1 MSIAVYVAG
10 DADFSILNQYVSTKQ
25 PGTSTHLSRL
35 WYEAALRKG
44 VSALLT
50 LGAAGDKQEQPGSS
64 SCFLRM
70 ALSTNEVN
78 PRPGLKW
85 AALDLTLQISGNH
98 L

>member
-1 MSIAVYVAG
+1 MWQGMLTFLFLINM
-10 DADFSILNQYVSTKQ
+10 FLLN
-25 PGTSTHLSRL
+25 SRVPAL
-35 WYEAALRKG
+35 ICLRYEAALRKG

-64 SCFLRM
+64 PCFLRM